1 MAFLLLPSFL
11 AGNNMKK
18 GRDMIDSASS
28 AMPPAQPR
36 ALATQGPRWTV
47 WHTLGTLLT
56 LIATGIAGWF
66 IPSRLVAWLVILLL
80 LIVFI
85 AIAANGVTGNWRG
98 ALIDSRNRISLSRF
112 QMLLWT
118 IVILSAYLDA
128 TLANMK
134 VVPNLTEATN
144 LFSVSVPSGLWILMG
159 IATTSLVA
167 APLILSTKT
176 SQTPNEQQKD
186 NTLKLLANQ
195 HVDVSNDN
203 VINSGKI
210 IAYATSDNAR
220 WADLFTGEEVGNAA
234 QFDLSKI
241 QMFYFTFILVLVY
254 GIALATIFAGQEL
267 AIKAL
272 PDIDPGILTLL
283 GISHAG
289 YLTSKAVPHSQT
301 DNNTTS

>member
-1 MAFLLLPSFL
+1 
-11 AGNNMKK
+11 
-18 GRDMIDSASS
+18 MIDSASTIT
-28 AMPPAQPR
+28 PTQPR
-36 ALATQGPRWTV
+36 TLATQRPKWTI

-56 LIATGIAGWF
+56 LIATGIVGWF
-66 IPSRLVAWLVILLL
+66 IHSRLAAWLVILLL

-98 ALIDSRNRISLSRF
+98 ALIDNRNRISLSRF
-112 QMLLWT
+112 QLLLWT
-118 IVILSAYLDA
+118 ILILSTYLAA

-134 VVPNLTEATN
+134 VIPNLTEAAS
-144 LFSVSVPSGLWILMG
+144 LFSVTVPSNLWILMG

-176 SQTPNEQQKD
+176 SQAPNDQQKD
-186 NTLKLLANQ
+186 NTLKLLASQ
-195 HVDVSNDN
+195 RVDVSNDN
-203 VINSGKI
+203 VINNGKI
-210 IAYATSDNAR
+210 IAYATADNAR

-254 GIALATIFAGQEL
+254 GIGLATIFSGQGL
-267 AIKAL
+267 TITAL
-272 PDIDPGILTLL
+272 PNIDPGILTLL

-289 YLTSKAVPHSQT
+289 YLTRKAVPHSQNDGT
-301 DNNTTS
+301 AS

>member
-1 MAFLLLPSFL
+1 
-11 AGNNMKK
+11 
-18 GRDMIDSASS
+18 MIDSAS
-28 AMPPAQPR
+28 AIPPAQPR
-36 ALATQGPRWTV
+36 ALATQRPKWTI

-66 IPSRLVAWLVILLL
+66 IPSRLISWLVILLL

-118 IVILSAYLDA
+118 IVILSAYLAA

-134 VVPNLTEATN
+134 GIPNLTEATN
-144 LFSVSVPSGLWILMG
+144 LFSVSIPSGLWILMG

-167 APLILSTKT
+167 APLILSTKA

-195 HVDVSNDN
+195 NVDVSNDN

-289 YLTSKAVPHSQT
+289 YLTSKAVPHSQN
-301 DNNTTS
+301 DGSAG

>member
-1 MAFLLLPSFL
+1 
-11 AGNNMKK
+11 
-18 GRDMIDSASS
+18 MIDSAST
-28 AMPPAQPR
+28 MPPAQPR
-36 ALATQGPRWTV
+36 ALTTQQPKWTI

-56 LIATGIAGWF
+56 LIATGIVGWF
-66 IPSRLVAWLVILLL
+66 VPSRLVAWLVILLL
-80 LIVFI
+80 LIVFV

-98 ALIDSRNRISLSRF
+98 ALIDNRNRISLSRF

-118 IVILSAYLDA
+118 ILILSAYLAA

-134 VVPNLTEATN
+134 IIPNLTESIN

-159 IATTSLVA
+159 IATTSLVT

-176 SQTPNEQQKD
+176 SQTPDQQQKD

-195 HVDVSNDN
+195 HVDVSSDN
-203 VINSGKI
+203 VVDSGKI

-254 GIALATIFAGQEL
+254 GIALATIFSGQEP

-272 PDIDPGILTLL
+272 PNIDTGILTLL

-289 YLTSKAVPHSQT
+289 YLTGKAVPHSQN
-301 DNNTTS
+301 DNSAG

>member
-1 MAFLLLPSFL
+1 
-11 AGNNMKK
+11 
-18 GRDMIDSASS
+18 MIDSAST
-28 AMPPAQPR
+28 MPPAQPR
-36 ALATQGPRWTV
+36 ALATQQPKWTI

-80 LIVFI
+80 LIVFV

-98 ALIDSRNRISLSRF
+98 ALIDNRNRISLSRF

-118 IVILSAYLDA
+118 ILILSAYLAA

-134 VVPNLTEATN
+134 VIPDLTESIN

-159 IATTSLVA
+159 IATTSLVT

-176 SQTPNEQQKD
+176 SQTPDEQQKD

-195 HVDVSNDN
+195 HVDVSSDN
-203 VINSGKI
+203 VVDSGKI

-254 GIALATIFAGQEL
+254 GIALAKIFAGQEP

-272 PDIDPGILTLL
+272 PDIDTGILTLF

-289 YLTSKAVPHSQT
+289 YLTSKAVPHSQN
-301 DNNTTS
+301 DNSA

>member
-1 MAFLLLPSFL
+1 
-11 AGNNMKK
+11 
-18 GRDMIDSASS
+18 MIDSAVPS
-28 AMPPAQPR
+28 ASPHTLASGQPK
-36 ALATQGPRWTV
+36 WTI

-66 IPSRLVAWLVILLL
+66 IPSRLMAWLAILLL
-80 LIVFI
+80 LTFFI
-85 AIAANGVTGNWRG
+85 ALAANGVTGNWRG
-98 ALIDSRNRISLSRF
+98 ALIDNRNRISLSRF

-118 IVILSAYLDA
+118 ILILSAYLAA

-134 VVPNLTEATN
+134 VTPDLTGAGS
-144 LFSVSVPSGLWILMG
+144 LFSVTVPSGLWILMG

-195 HVDVSNDN
+195 HMDVGSDN
-203 VINSGKI
+203 VIDRGQI

-234 QFDLSKI
+234 QFDLGKI
-241 QMFYFTFILVLVY
+241 QLFYFTFILILVY
-254 GIALATIFAGQEL
+254 GIALATIFAGPGPT
-267 AIKAL
+267 IKAL
-272 PDIDPGILTLL
+272 PDIDQGILALL

-289 YLTSKAVPHSQT
+289 YLTSKAIPHSQS
-301 DNNTTS
+301 DNAAS

>member
-1 MAFLLLPSFL
+1 
-11 AGNNMKK
+11 
-18 GRDMIDSASS
+18 MIGSASPTIAS
-28 AMPPAQPR
+28 AQSRTSSARQPK
-36 ALATQGPRWTV
+36 WTI
-47 WHTLGTLLT
+47 WHTLGILLA
-56 LIATGIAGWF
+56 LIATSIAGWF
-66 IPSRLVAWLVILLL
+66 IPSRLVSWLVILLL

-85 AIAANGVTGNWRG
+85 AIAANGVTSNWRG
-98 ALIDSRNRISLSRF
+98 ALIDNRNRISLSRF

-118 IVILSAYLDA
+118 ILILSAYLAA

-134 VVPNLTEATN
+134 AIPNLAVASN
-144 LFSVSVPSGLWILMG
+144 LFSITIPSSLWILMG

-167 APLILSTKT
+167 APLVLSTKT
-176 SQTPNEQQKD
+176 SQAPNQDQKD

-195 HVDVSNDN
+195 HMDTSDANMLD
-203 VINSGKI
+203 SGQI

-241 QMFYFTFILVLVY
+241 QMFYFTFILVLIY
-254 GIALATIFAGQEL
+254 GIALAIIFAGT
-267 AIKAL
+267 APTIKAF

-289 YLTSKAVPHSQT
+289 YLTSKAVPHSQIPSNQSSANQ
-301 DNNTTS
+301 DSSNQNNNSAS

>member
-1 MAFLLLPSFL
+1 
-11 AGNNMKK
+11 
-18 GRDMIDSASS
+18 MIDSAV
-28 AMPPAQPR
+28 PPASPH
-36 ALATQGPRWTV
+36 ALASRQPKWTI
-47 WHTLGTLLT
+47 WHTFGILLT

-66 IPSRLVAWLVILLL
+66 IPSRLTAWLAILLL
-80 LIVFI
+80 LTFFI
-85 AIAANGVTGNWRG
+85 ALAANGVTGNWRG
-98 ALIDSRNRISLSRF
+98 ALIDNRNRISLSRF

-118 IVILSAYLDA
+118 ILILSAYLAA

-134 VVPNLTEATN
+134 VTPDLTGTGN
-144 LFSVSVPSGLWILMG
+144 LFSVTIPSGLWLLMG

-176 SQTPNEQQKD
+176 TKTPDEQQKD

-195 HVDVSNDN
+195 HVDVGGNN
-203 VINSGKI
+203 VIDRGQI

-241 QMFYFTFILVLVY
+241 QLFYFTFILILVY
-254 GIALATIFAGQEL
+254 GIALATIFAGPGPT
-267 AIKAL
+267 IKAL
-272 PDIDPGILTLL
+272 PDIDQSILALL

-289 YLTSKAVPHSQT
+289 YLTSKAIPHSQSDSST
-301 DNNTTS
+301 G